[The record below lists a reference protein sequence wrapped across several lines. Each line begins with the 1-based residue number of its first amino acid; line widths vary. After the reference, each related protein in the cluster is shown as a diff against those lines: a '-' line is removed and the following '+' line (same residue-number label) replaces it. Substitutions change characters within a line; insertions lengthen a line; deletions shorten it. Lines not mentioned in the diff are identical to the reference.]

1 MSLNKRQQKIFEII
15 KSRPTITLKE
25 IAEKLGLKS
34 ISNIHAHIQNM
45 IDKNFI
51 ARNGRNLI
59 VKSSQES
66 DISYIPFYGF
76 AQCGYNDILT
86 ESNVVDYIPM
96 PTRFL
101 PNPINN
107 LFLIKAKGDSM
118 EPTITEGEL
127 LLFRKLGNEKPKE
140 NEIVLCFHG
149 EGIKIKRYNLFR
161 DKNGKSK
168 PRLISDNKSKF
179 EPIPIDTSEDNCNQN
194 QIIAKL
200 VKLAKA
206 I

>member
-15 KSRPTITLKE
+15 KATPTITLKE

-45 IDKNFI
+45 IEKNFI
-51 ARNGRNLI
+51 VRQGRNLI
-59 VKSSQES
+59 VKSSQDT
-66 DISYIPFYGF
+66 DISYIPFYGS
-76 AQCGYNDILT
+76 AQCGHNDILT

-118 EPTITEGEL
+118 EPTILEDEL
-127 LLFRKLGNEKPKE
+127 LLFRKIGSESPKE

-149 EGIKIKRYNLFR
+149 GGIKIKRYNLFK
-161 DKNGKSK
+161 DKNGKIK

-179 EPIPIDTSEDNCNQN
+179 EPLSIDTSEDGCNHN
-194 QIIAKL
+194 HIIAKL
-200 VKLAKA
+200 VKLVNS
-206 I
+206 